1 MENGA
6 DPEGSQGKRGQGKEK
21 GTDLFLLRCA
31 ENFHR
36 MDLLGSTDSGLE
48 NKSVP
53 SLVTTF

>member
-1 MENGA
+1 MSSRNEKAPTWIGA
-6 DPEGSQGKRGQGKEK
+6 LKEEK

-53 SLVTTF
+53 FLVTTF